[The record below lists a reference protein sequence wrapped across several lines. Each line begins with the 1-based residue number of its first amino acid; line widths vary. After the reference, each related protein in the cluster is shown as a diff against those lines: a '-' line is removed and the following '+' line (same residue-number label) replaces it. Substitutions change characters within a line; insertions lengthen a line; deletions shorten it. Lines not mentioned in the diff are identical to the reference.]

1 MVREVPEMT
10 TRRLLGLNPGG
21 FHRVAYHQW
30 GRAGAGR
37 PVVCVHGLSR
47 NGRDFD
53 ALALALRENHLVV
66 CPDMVGRGESDWLPD
81 PAGYGMPQY
90 LADMTALL
98 ARLDTDEV
106 DWVGTSMGGL
116 IGMTLAAQPQTPIRR
131 LVINDI
137 GPFVPQAA
145 LARLA
150 PQVPMIG
157 PFEDLRAAEAHMRER
172 YAGFGALSDR
182 QWRHLAEHSFRP
194 RAEGGVVMRYDP
206 AIGENFRAAAEK
218 DLDLWAVWDV
228 VRCPVLVVRGADS
241 DVLPRK
247 VAEEMTRRGPR
258 ARVVE
263 IDGCAHAPSLMDDQQ
278 INLVGDWLEAG

>member
-1 MVREVPEMT
+1 MVREVPDMT
-10 TRRLLGLNPGG
+10 TRRFLGLNAQG
-21 FHRVAYHQW
+21 FHRIAYHQW
-30 GRAGAGR
+30 GRAGDGR
-37 PVVCVHGLSR
+37 PLLCVHGLTR

-53 ALALALRENHLVV
+53 ALAQAMRERRLVV
-66 CPDMVGRGESDWLPD
+66 CPDMAGRGESDWLPD
-81 PAGYGMPQY
+81 PTGYGMPQY
-90 LADMTALL
+90 LSDMTALL
-98 ARLDTDEV
+98 ARVDSEEV

-137 GPFVPQAA
+137 GPFVPRVA

-157 PFEDLRAAEAHMRER
+157 PFDDLRAAEAHMRER
-172 YAGFGALSDR
+172 YKGFGALTDR
-182 QWRHLAEHSFRP
+182 QWRLLAEHSVRP

-206 AIGENFRAAAEK
+206 GIGENFRAAAEA
-218 DLDLWAVWDV
+218 DLDLWSIWDV

-241 DVLPRK
+241 DVLPRA

-263 IDGCAHAPSLMDDQQ
+263 IAGCGHAPALMDDQQ
-278 INLVGDWLEAG
+278 INLIGDWLEAG